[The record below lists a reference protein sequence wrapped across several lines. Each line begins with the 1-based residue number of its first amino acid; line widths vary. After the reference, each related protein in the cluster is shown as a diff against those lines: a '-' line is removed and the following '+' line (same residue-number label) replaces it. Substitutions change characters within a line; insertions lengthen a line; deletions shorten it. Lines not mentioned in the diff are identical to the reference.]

1 MIEIIKAIILGIV
14 EGITEWLPISSTGHM
29 ILVDEFLRL
38 GMSDAFKELFLV
50 AIQLGA
56 ILAVIVLYWRK
67 LFPVSLFKKNADSEI
82 LNGLRRAETMDVAK
96 LWLKVIIAC
105 VPAAV
110 IGFMFDDKINAHFFN
125 YQTVAA
131 ALIFYGA
138 LFLVVERWRKDSA
151 PRIDDLARM
160 DYKTALI
167 IGLFQTLALIPGTS
181 RSGATILGA
190 MIIGTSRTV
199 AAEFTFYLAIPVML
213 GASLLKMLKFG
224 LVFSGMEVA
233 VLLTGAVTA
242 FIVSVF
248 AIKFLVSYVKKHD
261 FKIFGWYRIALGV
274 IVFAYFGLFG

>member
-1 MIEIIKAIILGIV
+1 
-14 EGITEWLPISSTGHM
+14 
-29 ILVDEFLRL
+29 
-38 GMSDAFKELFLV
+38 MSDAFKELFLV

-56 ILAVIVLYWRK
+56 ILAVVALYWRK
-67 LFPVSLFKKNADSEI
+67 LFPLSLLKKNADGEI
-82 LNGLRRAETMDVAK
+82 LNRLRNAQTTDVAR
-96 LWLKVIIAC
+96 LWLKIIIAC

-224 LVFSGMEVA
+224 LVFTGMEIA
-233 VLLTGAVTA
+233 VLLTGTLTA

-261 FKIFGWYRIALGV
+261 FKVFGWYRIALGV